1 MLADGIIVDPA
12 KKSEIESI
20 EDVVRRSYEEYTHRM
35 SQEDGQTILKNLADG
50 VRNSDDA
57 VRLVARHNDRV
68 CGYVAYFPPGKSDGV
83 IFPREWASIR
93 SLAVDP
99 LMRGRGISRM
109 LMAQCFRRADA
120 DQAGIFGL
128 HTSEAMHTARAMY
141 ERMGFRQVRE
151 LPPRYGLRYW
161 AFMLDREH
169 FPLSL
174 DAAAPQGG

>member
-20 EDVVRRSYEEYTHRM
+20 EDVVRRSYEECTHVRV
-35 SQEDGQTILKNLADG
+35 QEDGQTILKNLADG

-93 SLAVDP
+93 SLAVEHRLCEDAEY
-99 LMRGRGISRM
+99 RG
-109 LMAQCFRRADA
+109 C
-120 DQAGIFGL
+120 
-128 HTSEAMHTARAMY
+128 
-141 ERMGFRQVRE
+141 
-151 LPPRYGLRYW
+151 
-161 AFMLDREH
+161 
-169 FPLSL
+169 
-174 DAAAPQGG
+174 